1 MSICTGGK
9 KKMTNSINIVNHKLM
24 KKIVREEKNNE
35 SELWFNWL
43 TRKLNSYEA
52 FKDFALG
59 QDPEDV
65 AEKFIQV
72 NSLGISDIFDKF
84 DEDDKDTLD
93 QFLKL
98 TECEWHVFRIL
109 KKQLEFRNK
118 VTFIDFQ
125 KSKKLKK

>member
-1 MSICTGGK
+1 MF
-9 KKMTNSINIVNHKLM
+9 M
-24 KKIVREEKNNE
+24 KKIVREGNNNE

-65 AEKFIQV
+65 AEKFIEV

-84 DEDDKDTLD
+84 DEEDKDTLD
-93 QFLKL
+93 QFQKL

-109 KKQLEFRNK
+109 KKQLDFRNK
-118 VTFIDFQ
+118 VTFVDFK
-125 KSKKLKK
+125 KSKKVKK

>member
-1 MSICTGGK
+1 
-9 KKMTNSINIVNHKLM
+9 M
-24 KKIVREEKNNE
+24 KKIVREENNNE

-65 AEKFIQV
+65 AEKFIEV
-72 NSLGISDIFDKF
+72 NSMGISDIFDKF
-84 DEDDKDTLD
+84 DKEDEDTLD
-93 QFLKL
+93 QFQKL

-109 KKQLEFRNK
+109 EKHLDLRNK
-118 VTFIDFQ
+118 IKFVDFR
-125 KSKKLKK
+125 KKKLKN

>member
-1 MSICTGGK
+1 
-9 KKMTNSINIVNHKLM
+9 M
-24 KKIVREEKNNE
+24 KKIVREGNNNE

-52 FKDFALG
+52 FKEFALG

-65 AEKFIQV
+65 AEKFVEV
-72 NSLGISDIFDKF
+72 NSLVISDIFDKF
-84 DEDDKDTLD
+84 DDEDKDTLD
-93 QFLKL
+93 QFQKL

-118 VTFIDFQ
+118 VTFVDFK
-125 KSKKLKK
+125 KSKE

>member
-1 MSICTGGK
+1 
-9 KKMTNSINIVNHKLM
+9 M
-24 KKIVREEKNNE
+24 KKIVREENNIE

-52 FKDFALG
+52 FKDFASG
-59 QDPEDV
+59 QNPEDV
-65 AEKFIQV
+65 AENFVAI

-84 DEDDKDTLD
+84 DEEDKDTLD
-93 QFLKL
+93 QFQKL

-118 VTFIDFQ
+118 VTFVDFK
-125 KSKKLKK
+125 KSKKVKK